1 MDKAL
6 LADSAASKG
15 VELCNEI
22 FILERELEGKDK
34 RGAQVKDPLTAN
46 ERQNQRQERLKPILD
61 DLFAWAERP
70 SRQRRHQAFQGGA
83 VLSQ

>member
-6 LADSAASKG
+6 LADSAAAKG

-22 FILERELEGKDK
+22 FILERELEGKDADG
-34 RGAQVKDPLTAN
+34 RIIKDPLTAN

-61 DLFAWAERP
+61 GPF
-70 SRQRRHQAFQGGA
+70 SHG
-83 VLSQ
+83 